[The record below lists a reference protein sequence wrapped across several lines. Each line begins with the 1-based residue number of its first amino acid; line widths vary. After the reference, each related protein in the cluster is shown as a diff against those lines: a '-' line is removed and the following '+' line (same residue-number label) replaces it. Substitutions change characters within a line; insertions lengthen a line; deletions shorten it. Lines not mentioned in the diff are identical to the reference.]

1 MMYSTPARWVGSLCV
16 FLCVVM
22 CGSTATAQEPAVDL
36 SKELRKKLA
45 AQFPGW
51 TPAPAPA
58 CAASANV
65 VQADIDFDQQDDTA
79 LLVQLPSGATH
90 VVVALPRVINDA
102 VLHDLGPV
110 SAFAGATHLAVLPTG
125 HPVRGPG
132 AMFDDY
138 LSGPTFAV
146 ASCDAPLVAL
156 VWTGYGFRPVPVTT
170 R

>member
-1 MMYSTPARWVGSLCV
+1 MMYSRPARWAGSLCV

-22 CGSTATAQEPAVDL
+22 SGSTTTAQEPAVDL
-36 SKELRKKLA
+36 SKDVRKKLT

-51 TPAPAPA
+51 TLAAAPA

-65 VQADIDFDQQDDTA
+65 VKADIDSDQQGDTA

-102 VLHDLGPV
+102 VVYDLGPV
-110 SAFAGATHLAVLPTG
+110 STFAGATHLVVLPTG

-146 ASCDAPLVAL
+146 SSCGAPVVAF

>member
-1 MMYSTPARWVGSLCV
+1 MMYSTPARWAGSLCV

-22 CGSTATAQEPAVDL
+22 SGSGAIAQEPAADL
-36 SKELRKKLA
+36 SKDLRKKLA
-45 AQFPGW
+45 EQFPGW
-51 TPAPAPA
+51 TLAAAPA

-65 VQADIDFDQQDDTA
+65 VTADIDFDQHADTA
-79 LLVQLPSGATH
+79 LLVQMPSGATH
-90 VVVALPRVINDA
+90 VVVVLPRVIDNA

-110 SAFAGATHLAVLPTG
+110 SAIAGATHLSVLPLG
-125 HPVRGPG
+125 HPVRRPG

-146 ASCDAPLVAL
+146 SSCEGPLVAFA
-156 VWTGYGFRPVPVTT
+156 WTGYSFRPVPVTS